1 MFVGIAKIKIYIGD
15 SYSLKDKRKIR
26 YKIVER
32 LKNKYNISI
41 MEVEDQDIHRSLILG
56 ISFTHL
62 TESLSE
68 KLIQNIVNFI
78 EEKLGIEIMDIYYE
92 IIKFE

>member
-62 TESLSE
+62 TESVSE
-68 KLIQNIVNFI
+68 KVIPKIVNFI
-78 EEKLGIEIMDIYYE
+78 KEKLGIEIMDIYYE